1 MLKRLRV
8 KVQGWRRLSPTQ
20 RGMVIIA
27 LPVLCLLSTVGVLIW
42 LSASIAD
49 YEGWVRHTQRV
60 QLEGRELLNH
70 LIDAETGVRGYHLT
84 QQVGFL
90 EPYYTAADQ
99 LPSTLENLGVLI
111 SDNPQQLAHFQD
123 LKSLVEET
131 FQLLAQQLAAGLNLS
146 LAADEQRLYFYQQL
160 EEAKQTMDRAR
171 AAINAF
177 MTEEERLLADRQ
189 QQLEALRQINTVV
202 LSLAVIVGLA
212 SSGLALH
219 LFRQLHQELD
229 LRGRRLEAA
238 CDRLA
243 RFTANASHE
252 LRAPIA
258 AILSHAQ
265 VGLLLAQQA
274 PEQSLPRLEKV
285 VTLAKFMGQLVNDLL
300 FLARYEGVSPPD
312 FATSFDL
319 APLIEQVAQEWQEMS
334 TTNHPFHLEVPSVP
348 LMIKGDREM
357 LKQVILN
364 LLTNADRY
372 TPKGGKITLQLE
384 QQGASAVINVS
395 DTGMGISEA
404 ALPHI
409 FDDFYRDER
418 VRRQGISGSGLGL
431 AIVRQIVQLHRGTV
445 TVQSQENQGS
455 TFTITLPLAP

>member
-1 MLKRLRV
+1 MLKGLCL
-8 KVQGWRRLSPTQ
+8 KVQGWQRLPPTQ
-20 RGMVIIA
+20 RGIVIIA
-27 LPVLCLLSTVGVLIW
+27 LPVCCLLSTVGVLIW

-84 QQVGFL
+84 RQVGFL
-90 EPYYTAADQ
+90 EPYYTAAAQ
-99 LPSTLENLGVLI
+99 LPLTLENLEVLI
-111 SDNPQQLAHFQD
+111 SDNPHQLEHFRHF
-123 LKSLVEET
+123 KSLVEET
-131 FQLLAQQLAAGLNLS
+131 FHLLAQQLEDAPNLS
-146 LAADEQRLYFYQQL
+146 LAETEQRLYFYRQL
-160 EEAKQTMDRAR
+160 EQAKQAMDRSR
-171 AAINAF
+171 VAINAF
-177 MTEEERLLADRQ
+177 MSEEDRLLADRQ
-189 QQLEALRQINTVV
+189 QHLEALRQINTVV
-202 LSLAVIVGLA
+202 LLLAVVVGLG
-212 SSGLALH
+212 SSGLAIH
-219 LFRQLHQELD
+219 WFCQLYQEVD
-229 LRGRRLEAA
+229 LRGQRLEAA

-265 VGLLLAQQA
+265 VGLLLARQA

-285 VTLAKFMGQLVNDLL
+285 ATLAKAMGQLVNDLL

-319 APLIEQVAQEWQEMS
+319 VPFIEQVVQEWQETGTAS
-334 TTNHPFHLEVPSVP
+334 HHFYLEVPSVP
-348 LMIKGDREM
+348 MFIQGDREM

-372 TPKGGKITLQLE
+372 TPKGGTITLRLE
-384 QQGASAVINVS
+384 PQGSSAVIHVS

-409 FDDFYRDER
+409 FDYFYRDER
-418 VRRQGISGSGLGL
+418 VRQQGISGSGLGL
-431 AIVRQIVQLHRGTV
+431 AIVRQIVHLHRGSITV
-445 TVQSQENQGS
+445 HSQENQGS
-455 TFTITLPLAP
+455 TFTVRLPLAP

>member
-1 MLKRLRV
+1 MLKKLRL
-8 KVQGWRRLSPTQ
+8 KVDRWQQLPPTQ

-27 LPVLCLLSTVGVLIW
+27 LPVLSLLSTVGVLLW

-90 EPYYTAADQ
+90 EPYYTAAAQ
-99 LPSTLENLGVLI
+99 LPSTLENLEALI
-111 SDNPQQLAHFQD
+111 SDNPHQLAHFQD
-123 LKSLVEET
+123 LKSLVQET
-131 FQLLAQQLAAGLNLS
+131 FQLLAQQLEEGLNLS
-146 LAADEQRLYFYQQL
+146 LAEAEQRLYFYQQL
-160 EEAKQTMDRAR
+160 EQAKQAMDRAR

-202 LSLAVIVGLA
+202 FSLAVIVGLG
-212 SSGLALH
+212 SSGLAIH
-219 LFRQLHQELD
+219 WFRQLHQELD

-274 PEQSLPRLEKV
+274 PEKSLPRLEKV
-285 VTLAKFMGQLVNDLL
+285 ATLAKSMGQLVNDLL

-319 APLIEQVAQEWQEMS
+319 VALIEQLGREWQETHGAS
-334 TTNHPFHLEVPSVP
+334 HDFHLEVPSVP
-348 LMIKGDREM
+348 LIMRGDREM

-372 TPKGGKITLQLE
+372 TPKGGTITLQLNP
-384 QQGASAVINVS
+384 QGTSAVINVS

-409 FDDFYRDER
+409 FDYFYRDER

-431 AIVRQIVQLHRGTV
+431 AIVRQIVHLHRGTIS
-445 TVQSQENQGS
+445 VQSQENQGS
-455 TFTITLPLAP
+455 TFTVRLPLAP